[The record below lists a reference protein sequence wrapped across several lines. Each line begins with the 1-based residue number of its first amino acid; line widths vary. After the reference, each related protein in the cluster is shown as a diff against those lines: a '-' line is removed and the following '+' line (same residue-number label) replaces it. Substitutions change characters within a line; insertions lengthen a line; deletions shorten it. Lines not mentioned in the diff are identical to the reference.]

1 MSTHPVEKLRN
12 GEHIFKLLEDNNRM
26 ILKKNIL
33 DVVLHY
39 AEIDFVSP
47 EEWAFFD
54 MFTNQ
59 ITVCEDYQ
67 NRFNQY
73 CRSIQMPV
81 IIYNRYQDLQCYAN
95 NFFSNEWYNTMYSEI
110 VAIINDAIIKIFQ
123 ISTDEL
129 DTSRLEYCG
138 IVQLCTFAEALYN
151 KSNAYFY
158 EVVPYGPNFYPEKVS
173 FDADTD
179 DVTYDSGVTGQDEL
193 TIDSV
198 KKEPVKVQPVQE
210 HSVDKDVNE
219 SAGEQPVEERRVE
232 EDVNESA
239 GEQPVEE
246 CPVDKDVNDSAG
258 EQPVEERPVDKDVNE
273 SAGEQPVEERRVEE
287 NVLSLFDNEKGREC
301 ELIFIIH
308 SLSCM
313 SLTQIQY
320 ALLEYCCCSKE
331 GKKKHAY
338 NRIITMFYVNVNT
351 PLWSSYKITDHV
363 SQYNL
368 NFPVEKNSFEVFTLL
383 FYVYIS
389 ALNLFFSGGAKNV
402 TYEAVTPHEF
412 DTWIERYVKIPD
424 LGHDTYY
431 KIVDD
436 NLFDEVTNQ
445 NKPVKLNKTGISM
458 ISETL
463 VKDKQS
469 PLFKIGHILE
479 PLCRGERPSFDSL
492 DEETKNDPYF
502 IAIVKVAC
510 MLQEFFK
517 EFGNHQHDIDQA
529 NIRES
534 VTKVN
539 YVVNPATGAKTNF
552 FPEYKFPDAFKS
564 SILHFFEL
572 DSFSDIHNE
581 SLLSRDEH
589 NQLLSLEWIHNGEF
603 SNQVLEMILSS
614 KQSIEEN
621 VKHNNY
627 SKGKPYWKPKEN
639 PNRNFNGKPRE
650 SFNRHFNGK
659 TNGKHVKHNGSS

>member
-1 MSTHPVEKLRN
+1 MSTDPVEILRN

-39 AEIDFVSP
+39 AGIDLLSP

-54 MFTNQ
+54 MITNQ

-95 NFFSNEWYNTMYSEI
+95 NFFSNEWYNTMYSDI
-110 VAIINDAIIKIFQ
+110 VDIINDSIIKIFK

-158 EVVPYGPNFYPEKVS
+158 EVVPYGPNFYPKTDS
-173 FDADTD
+173 FDADAD
-179 DVTYDSGVTGQDEL
+179 DFTCVSGVTGKDEL

-198 KKEPVKVQPVQE
+198 NEEPVKVQPVQE
-210 HSVDKDVNE
+210 
-219 SAGEQPVEERRVE
+219 
-232 EDVNESA
+232 
-239 GEQPVEE
+239 
-246 CPVDKDVNDSAG
+246 C
-258 EQPVEERPVDKDVNE
+258 PVDKDVNE

-287 NVLSLFDNEKGREC
+287 NVNDSASEQLVEERRVEENVLSLFDNEKGRE
-301 ELIFIIH
+301 LIFIIH
-308 SLSCM
+308 SLSDM

-338 NRIITMFYVNVNT
+338 NGIITKFYVNVNT

-368 NFPVEKNSFEVFTLL
+368 NFPAEKNSFEVFTLL

-389 ALNLFFSGGAKNV
+389 ALNLFLSGGAKNV

-412 DTWIERYVKIPD
+412 DTWIDRYVKIPD

-463 VKDKQS
+463 VKDKKS

-627 SKGKPYWKPKEN
+627 SKGKPKEFPK
-639 PNRNFNGKPRE
+639 RNFNGKPRE
-650 SFNRHFNGK
+650 SFKRHFNGK